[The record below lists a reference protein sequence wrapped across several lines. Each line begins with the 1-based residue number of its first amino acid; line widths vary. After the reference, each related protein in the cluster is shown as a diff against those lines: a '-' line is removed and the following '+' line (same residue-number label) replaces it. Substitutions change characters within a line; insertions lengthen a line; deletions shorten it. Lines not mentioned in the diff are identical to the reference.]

1 MARRR
6 RKKNNNSFLNCLVII
21 IIIIGYMFY
30 QNQDLSL
37 SQLFNSSGNN
47 SSTTKEVSSNLEVY
61 FMDVGQA
68 DCILISN
75 NGHNML
81 IDAGNNEDGAKLVKY
96 FQNELNITSFD
107 YVVGTHPHEDH
118 IGGLDDIINNFAIGT
133 VYMPDV
139 ITTTKTF
146 SDVLD
151 ALEAKNLSIT
161 VPEIGD
167 TFSLGEAEIKV
178 IYTGT
183 DTSDLN
189 NTSIVLKMTFCSHTY
204 LFTGDATKETESKIL
219 NQDIQAD
226 VLKVGHHG
234 SLYSSSDEFLA
245 QVKPKYAVIS
255 VAQENSYGHPG
266 EATINRLKNYTD
278 KIYLTSELGTIKI
291 TSDGNSLEFT
301 NFETDTNG

>member
-1 MARRR
+1 MARRSK
-6 RKKNNNSFLNCLVII
+6 KKNSNSILNYIIVILI
-21 IIIIGYMFY
+21 IVAYIFY
-30 QNQDLSL
+30 HKQDLSL
-37 SQLFNSSGNN
+37 SQLLNDSP
-47 SSTTKEVSSNLEVY
+47 TTNITSKEVSSNLEVY
-61 FMDVGQA
+61 FLDVGQA
-68 DCILISN
+68 DCILITN

-81 IDAGNNEDGAKLVKY
+81 IDAGNNEDGPKLVKY
-96 FQNELNITSFD
+96 FQEELQITKFD

-118 IGGLDDIINNFAIGT
+118 IGGLDDIINNFEIGT
-133 VYMPDV
+133 VYLPDA

-146 SDVLD
+146 NDVLD
-151 ALEAKNLSIT
+151 ALEAKNISIT
-161 VPEIGD
+161 IPQIGE
-167 TFSLGEAEIKV
+167 TINLGEAELKV

-189 NTSIVLKMTFCSHTY
+189 NTSIVLKMTFGNHTY

-234 SLYSSSDEFLA
+234 SAYSSSTEFLA
-245 QVKPKYAVIS
+245 QVNPQYAIIS
-255 VAQENSYGHPG
+255 VAKENSYGHPSDS
-266 EATINRLKNYTD
+266 TISRLKKYTD

-301 NFETDTNG
+301 NFSTDTNG